1 MRSTSPVNM
10 RCVPQTIQALEH
22 RFGALTPL
30 GGGYSS
36 RVYMAGHRVLKVYHA
51 HNGLHELEAA
61 NMRRAGLGH
70 WVLETLELAP
80 SALPDASRLE
90 PADVL
95 VMRRFTGHPVTAADI
110 PKALPELGAFL
121 RQLHANRAGNVNLEA
136 LSAKLE
142 RFDLALSPLPARRDL
157 EPLFDC
163 VRSALQTGAL
173 GVPASLCHLDL
184 WHQNVLFQAPDQV
197 LVVDWHKSAFD
208 DAVRDYALF
217 FSGTLE
223 LLALTDAL
231 RLILELTDAEG
242 VTARLAPYVA
252 LTTLH
257 DLYWFHVK
265 RPGEFAPALELKL
278 PRALALIASS

>member
-1 MRSTSPVNM
+1 MR
-10 RCVPQTIQALEH
+10 RVPQTLSALEH

-36 RVYMAGHRVLKVYHA
+36 RVYASGHRVLKVYHA

-61 NMRRAGLGH
+61 NMRRAGLGA
-70 WVLETLELAP
+70 WVLETLELAR
-80 SALPDASRLE
+80 AQLPGASKLE

-95 VMRRFTGHPVTAADI
+95 VMRRFAGHPVTAADI

-121 RQLHANRAGNVNLEA
+121 RQLHAVRSDAVNLMA
-136 LSAKLE
+136 LEAKLE
-142 RFDLALSPLPARRDL
+142 RFETALSASPEFTSL
-157 EPLFDC
+157 EPLFNC
-163 VRSALQTGAL
+163 LRSALAAGAL
-173 GVPASLCHLDL
+173 NVPSSLCHLDL

-223 LLALTDAL
+223 LLPLTDAL
-231 RLILELTDAEG
+231 RLIHQLTDAEG
-242 VTARLAPYVA
+242 VTDRLAPYVA

-257 DLYWFHVK
+257 DLFWFQSK
-265 RPGEFAPALELKL
+265 RPSEFAAALELKL
-278 PRALALIASS
+278 PRAMALIASS

>member
-1 MRSTSPVNM
+1 MY
-10 RCVPQTIQALEH
+10 CVPQTIQALER

-36 RVYMAGHRVLKVYHA
+36 RVYAGGHRVLKVYHT

-61 NMRRAGLGH
+61 NMRRAGLGA

-80 SALPDASRLE
+80 SGLPDAPELE

-95 VMRRFTGHPVTAADI
+95 VMRRFAGHPVTAADI
-110 PKALPELGAFL
+110 PRALPELGAFL
-121 RQLHANRAGNVNLEA
+121 RQLHAIRGEAVNLAA
-136 LSAKLE
+136 LGAKLE
-142 RFDLALSPLPARRDL
+142 RFDAALSTLTVRSDL
-157 EPLFDC
+157 EPLFEC
-163 VRSALQTGAL
+163 VRSALQVGAL
-173 GVPASLCHLDL
+173 KVSSSLCHLDL

-223 LLALTDAL
+223 LLPLIDAL
-231 RLILELTDAEG
+231 RLILELTDTEG

-265 RPGEFAPALELKL
+265 RPSEFAAALELKL

>member
-1 MRSTSPVNM
+1 MRS
-10 RCVPQTIQALEH
+10 VPQTIQALE
-22 RFGALTPL
+22 RAFGALTPL

-36 RVYMAGHRVLKVYHA
+36 RVYSAGHLVLKVYHA

-80 SALPDASRLE
+80 TALPGASRLE

-95 VMRRFTGHPVTAADI
+95 VMRRFAGHPVMATDL

-121 RQLHANRAGNVNLEA
+121 RQLHAIRSGSVNLEA
-136 LSAKLE
+136 LQAKLE
-142 RFDLALSPLPARRDL
+142 RFDGALITLPVRRDL

-163 VRSALQTGAL
+163 LRSALES
-173 GVPASLCHLDL
+173 GVLNVSSSLCHLDL

-223 LLALTDAL
+223 LLPLTDAL

-257 DLYWFHVK
+257 DLYWFHSK
-265 RPGEFAPALELKL
+265 RPSEFGSALELKL

>member
-1 MRSTSPVNM
+1 MLF
-10 RCVPQTIQALEH
+10 VPQTLSALEQ

-36 RVYMAGHRVLKVYHA
+36 RVYAAGHRVLKVYHA
-51 HNGLHELEAA
+51 HNGLHELEAN

-80 SALPDASRLE
+80 AALPDAPKLE

-95 VMRRFTGHPVTAADI
+95 VMRRFAGHPVTAGDI
-110 PKALPELGAFL
+110 PRALPELGAFL
-121 RQLHANRAGNVNLEA
+121 RQLHATRGEAVDLEA
-136 LSAKLE
+136 LGAKLE
-142 RFDLALSPLPARRDL
+142 RFDAVLSVLSVRRDL

-163 VRSALQTGAL
+163 VRSALES
-173 GVPASLCHLDL
+173 GVLNVLSSLCHLDL

-217 FSGTLE
+217 FNGTLE
-223 LLALTDAL
+223 LLPVREALHS
-231 RLILELTDAEG
+231 IFELTDAEG

-257 DLYWFHVK
+257 DLYWFHSK
-265 RPGEFAPALELKL
+265 RPTEFAAALELKL
-278 PRALALIASS
+278 PRVLALIAAS

>member
-1 MRSTSPVNM
+1 MRPVT
-10 RCVPQTIQALEH
+10 QTMQALEQ
-22 RFGALTPL
+22 RFGVLTPL

-36 RVYMAGHRVLKVYHA
+36 RVYAAGHLVLKVYHA

-61 NMRRAGLGH
+61 NMRRAGLGA

-80 SALPDASRLE
+80 AELLGGSRLE

-95 VMRRFTGHPVTAADI
+95 VMRRFAGHPVKAADI

-136 LSAKLE
+136 LGAKLE
-142 RFDLALSPLPARRDL
+142 RFDAALSTLPVRHDL

-163 VRSALQTGAL
+163 LRSALQTDAL
-173 GVPASLCHLDL
+173 NVPSSLCHLDL

-217 FSGTLE
+217 FNGTLE
-223 LLALTDAL
+223 LLPLTEALQ
-231 RLILELTDAEG
+231 LILELTDVEG

-257 DLYWFHVK
+257 DLYWFHSK
-265 RPGEFAPALELKL
+265 RPDDFAAALELKL

>member
-1 MRSTSPVNM
+1 MRS
-10 RCVPQTIQALEH
+10 VPQTIEALEQ

-36 RVYMAGHRVLKVYHA
+36 RVYAAGHLVLKVYHA
-51 HNGLHELEAA
+51 HNGLHELEAS
-61 NMRRAGLGH
+61 NMRRAGLGA

-80 SALPDASRLE
+80 AALPGTSRLE

-95 VMRRFTGHPVTAADI
+95 VMRRFAGHPVTAIDI
-110 PKALPELGAFL
+110 PNALPELGAFL
-121 RQLHANRAGNVNLEA
+121 RQLHATRGEAVNLGA
-136 LSAKLE
+136 LRSKLE
-142 RFDLALSPLPARRDL
+142 RFDKALSTLPVRRDL

-163 VRSALQTGAL
+163 VRSALESDSL
-173 GVPASLCHLDL
+173 RVPSSLCHLDL

-217 FSGTLE
+217 FNGTLE
-223 LLALTDAL
+223 LLPVREAL

-252 LTTLH
+252 LTALH
-257 DLYWFHVK
+257 DLYWFHMK
-265 RPGEFAPALELKL
+265 HPGDFASALELKL
-278 PRALALIASS
+278 PRARALIAMS

>member
-1 MRSTSPVNM
+1 MR
-10 RCVPQTIQALEH
+10 RVPQTIQALER
-22 RFGALTPL
+22 RFGPLTPL

-36 RVYMAGHRVLKVYHA
+36 RVYMTGHRVLKVYHA

-80 SALPDASRLE
+80 AALPDATRLE

-95 VMRRFTGHPVTAADI
+95 VMRRFAGQPVTAADI
-110 PKALPELGAFL
+110 PRALPELGAFL
-121 RQLHANRAGNVNLEA
+121 RQLHATRAGNVDLEA
-136 LSAKLE
+136 LGMRLE
-142 RFDLALSPLPARRDL
+142 RFDLALAGLPVRRDL
-157 EPLFDC
+157 EPLFAC
-163 VRSALQTGAL
+163 VLAGLRSGAL
-173 GVPASLCHLDL
+173 SVTSSLCHLDL

-208 DAVRDYALF
+208 DAARDYALF
-217 FSGTLE
+217 FNGTLE
-223 LLALTDAL
+223 LLPLTDAL

-257 DLYWFHVK
+257 DLYWFHSK
-265 RPGEFAPALELKL
+265 RPSEFAPALELKL

>member
-1 MRSTSPVNM
+1 MR
-10 RCVPQTIQALEH
+10 RVPQTIQAVEH

-36 RVYMAGHRVLKVYHA
+36 RVFMAGHLVLKVYHA

-61 NMRRAGLGH
+61 NMRRAGLGQ
-70 WVLETLELAP
+70 WVLETLELAR
-80 SALPDASRLE
+80 SGLTEDSKLE
-90 PADVL
+90 VADVL
-95 VMRRFTGHPVTAADI
+95 VMRRFAGQPITAADI
-110 PKALPELGAFL
+110 PQALPELGAFL

-136 LSAKLE
+136 LGAKLE
-142 RFDLALSPLPARRDL
+142 RFDSALTTLPVRSDL
-157 EPLFDC
+157 EPLFDS
-163 VRSALQTGAL
+163 VRSALQAGAL

-223 LLALTDAL
+223 LLPVNDAL
-231 RLILELTDAEG
+231 GLIFDLTDAEG

-257 DLYWFHVK
+257 DLYWFQTK
-265 RPGEFAPALELKL
+265 QRSDFKAALELKL

>member
-1 MRSTSPVNM
+1 MA
-10 RCVPQTIQALEH
+10 CVPQTVQALEQ
-22 RFGALTPL
+22 RFGALLPL

-36 RVYMAGHRVLKVYHA
+36 RVYAAGHLVLKVYHA
-51 HNGLHELEAA
+51 HNGLHELEAS
-61 NMRRAGLGH
+61 NMRRAGLGA
-70 WVLETLELAP
+70 WVLETLELAR
-80 SALPDASRLE
+80 AELPGASRLE

-95 VMRRFTGHPVTAADI
+95 VMRRFAGHPVTAADI

-121 RQLHANRAGNVNLEA
+121 RQLHAIRGEAVDLEA
-136 LSAKLE
+136 LGAKLE
-142 RFDLALSPLPARRDL
+142 RFDAALSTLPVRRDL

-163 VRSALQTGAL
+163 VRLALESGAL
-173 GVPASLCHLDL
+173 NVPSSLCHLDL

-217 FSGTLE
+217 FNGTLE
-223 LLALTDAL
+223 LLPVREALH
-231 RLILELTDAEG
+231 LILELTDAEG
-242 VTARLAPYVA
+242 VTARLAPYVS

-257 DLYWFHVK
+257 DLYWFHAK
-265 RPGEFAPALELKL
+265 RPSEFAAALELKL